1 MNDDLDAM
9 LREDLLRLPPD
20 FAQRVMK
27 NLGAQIQPLPH
38 AQANSSLHLSR
49 QLSPPATQSS
59 LWTRRRAPEGPAV
72 WPRLRWLAARAAW
85 FGGGLLGFVLG
96 LDQLATFVFGVWLA
110 GAAL

>member
-9 LREDLLRLPPD
+9 LRADLLRLPPD

-59 LWTRRRAPEGPAV
+59 LWTRRRAPEGLAV
-72 WPRLRWLAARAAW
+72 WPRLCWLAARAGLA
-85 FGGGLLGFVLG
+85 GGGLLGFALG
-96 LDQLATFVFGVWLA
+96 LDQLAAFVFGVWLA